1 MPKLTPLQR
10 KQFVAVSKLVE
21 NKSVKMKSKEKRA
34 KDGITHRAVAPT
46 NTAFNVTNFMPQYK
60 SVKNGIRIRH
70 TEYIT
75 DLTSSTIASAYNCE
89 AFVINPANSL
99 LFPWLSSQALAYASY
114 IPNSITFSVESMVGT
129 TTNGY
134 VCLASTPDPSD
145 AKPSSKSEMM
155 QIENS
160 TRANAWDRTKYTVP
174 IEDLR
179 RLPEFLTLSSNVD
192 NSATHG
198 VGNFYVASG
207 GLLYASQSFGEL
219 YVTYDITLLHPQP
232 TSGSSYF
239 HNGYGVTPSSIFGLS
254 NNVTASLGSG
264 NIKVQDINQ
273 AGAVALNTLKVN
285 RGGSFIFTFICST
298 PTAAGGGPVWAF
310 EDIHHNSAGTSGYIL
325 TRYTGNQCMII
336 MRVNELPNPFW
347 IISDTVTGANGT
359 GSYLEIAEMH
369 NANHHVESMPPLSL
383 INLSEL
389 NQDKTEQKNEDQKD
403 EYVLIKTKLT
413 RSN

>member
-10 KQFVAVSKLVE
+10 KQFLAVSQLVE
-21 NKSVKMKSKEKRA
+21 NKSVKIKSKLHKA
-34 KDGITHRAVAPT
+34 KNAITYRTIAPT
-46 NTAFNVTNFMPQYK
+46 NTAFNVTNFMPRYT

-70 TEYIT
+70 TEYVT
-75 DLTSSTIASAYNCE
+75 DLTGSSTASGYKCE

-99 LFPWLSSQALAYASY
+99 LFPWLSGQALSYASY
-114 IPNSITFSVESMVGT
+114 IPNSITFNVESMVGT

-145 AKPSSKSEMM
+145 AKPSSKAEMM

-192 NSATHG
+192 NSTTHG
-198 VGNFYVASG
+198 VGNFYAASG
-207 GLLYASQSFGEL
+207 GLLYGSQSFGEL

-232 TSGSSYF
+232 TSGSSYY
-239 HNGYGVTPSSIFGLS
+239 HNGFGVSPTSIFGES

-264 NIKVQDINQ
+264 NIKVQDINRL
-273 AGAVALNTLKVN
+273 GDVALNVLRVN
-285 RGGSFIFTFICST
+285 RSGSFIFTFICST
-298 PTAAGGGPVWAF
+298 PTAAGGGPTWGF
-310 EDIHHNSAGTSGYIL
+310 EDINGNLVGSSGYIL
-325 TRYTGNQCMII
+325 SRYTGNQCMII
-336 MRVNELPNPFW
+336 IRVNELPNPFF
-347 IISDTVTGANGT
+347 ITSPSVTGANGT
-359 GSYLEIAEMH
+359 GSYFEIAEMH
-369 NANHHVESMPPLSL
+369 NANHHVEALPPLQFL
-383 INLSEL
+383 NLN
-389 NQDKTEQKNEDQKD
+389 NQDEEHKTEATESKD